1 MSKHR
6 EAYEALK
13 TIANYCN
20 GRDCETE
27 CIFFNRKDSGSV
39 CRLVCY
45 KFSPA
50 YYDIDPD
57 EIKPIEGRC
66 EKLEL
71 NERVESYKDL
81 EETRNICRAYA
92 DEIRRK
98 LVDKQ

>member
-6 EAYEALK
+6 EALNALK
-13 TIANYCN
+13 TIANYCY

-27 CIFFNRKDSGSV
+27 CIFFNGKDRGSV

-50 YYDIDPD
+50 YYEIDPD
-57 EIKPIEGRC
+57 EVKPIEGRC
-66 EKLEL
+66 ERLEV

-81 EETRNICRAYA
+81 EETRNICRKYA
-92 DEIRRK
+92 DELRG
-98 LVDKQ
+98 LVDKK

>member
-13 TIANYCN
+13 TIANYCY

-27 CIFFNRKDSGSV
+27 CIFFNGKDRGSV
-39 CRLVCY
+39 CRLVSY

-50 YYDIDPD
+50 YYEIDPN
-57 EIKPIEGRC
+57 ERKPIKERC
-66 EKLEL
+66 EELEV
-71 NERVESYKDL
+71 NERVKAYNEL

-98 LVDKQ
+98 LVDEK